1 MYRNS
6 NSIMKSDSAIG
17 QHLIKNSE
25 CTKTYSGDNFRTIGQ
40 TRSSFHLNFLES
52 LYIETQTQSCRN
64 KKQFIF
70 SLGLFKYTMVNRWQV
85 VNHTANWTQY
95 LSYHVYLHLVIYF
108 GSSFGRYPTFH
119 TLTSVRRQKNPFQ
132 YV

>member
-1 MYRNS
+1 MCRNS

-17 QHLIKNSE
+17 QHLINNPE

-40 TRSSFHLNFLES
+40 ARSSCHLNFLES

-64 KKQFIF
+64 KKEFIV

-85 VNHTANWTQY
+85 VNH
-95 LSYHVYLHLVIYF
+95 VYLHLAIYF

-119 TLTSVRRQKNPFQ
+119 TLTSVRRNKNPFQ